1 MRKKINNIKKCVTAV
16 ATVAIL
22 AASVSTPVKASE
34 EVPYITYTYDYYG
47 DVKYTPAA
55 YVPDGTVSGTNLG
68 CGEFNSPQDI
78 NTDDEGNIYVADTGN
93 NRVVVIGPDYKLKR
107 IIDTVNEDGKT
118 SKLSSP
124 SGLYAVGDEKLYI
137 ADTVYVIAKNQFEGI
152 LTFNENGEFAGY
164 TGTIN
169 VQITP
174 IEKFWKKFSTK
185 AQRSK
190 QQLYIPT
197 EFTGIEI
204 DDAGFVYATNKDS
217 EGEQSVRRL
226 NPSGDDVIQQK
237 TTGLSGDLNWK
248 LTGDYSGPSQI
259 VDVVVRDK
267 GIYSIIDSARGR
279 IFTYDHEGNLLY
291 IFGGLGTQQGTFD
304 VPTGIDAAGDEILVI
319 DSAKNIIDK
328 FKATEYGSLI
338 NEAIGLRYDGDEIKA
353 VEKWKEV
360 LKHDSNF
367 ELAYVG
373 IGKSYLTAGNNKKAM
388 ECFETGNDKQYY
400 SIAYKRYRNE
410 ILKAHL
416 EQALTIVVILAIVL
430 ILWKKVF
437 KKRFKTNKKRK
448 EKINA

>member
-1 MRKKINNIKKCVTAV
+1 MIMK
-16 ATVAIL
+16 
-22 AASVSTPVKASE
+22 
-34 EVPYITYTYDYYG
+34 
-47 DVKYTPAA
+47 
-55 YVPDGTVSGTNLG
+55 
-68 CGEFNSPQDI
+68 
-78 NTDDEGNIYVADTGN
+78 
-93 NRVVVIGPDYKLKR
+93 
-107 IIDTVNEDGKT
+107 
-118 SKLSSP
+118 
-124 SGLYAVGDEKLYI
+124 
-137 ADTVYVIAKNQFEGI
+137 
-152 LTFNENGEFAGY
+152 
-164 TGTIN
+164 
-169 VQITP
+169 
-174 IEKFWKKFSTK
+174 
-185 AQRSK
+185 
-190 QQLYIPT
+190 
-197 EFTGIEI
+197 EI
-204 DDAGFVYATNKDS
+204 F
-217 EGEQSVRRL
+217 
-226 NPSGDDVIQQK
+226 
-237 TTGLSGDLNWK
+237 
-248 LTGDYSGPSQI
+248 
-259 VDVVVRDK
+259 
-267 GIYSIIDSARGR
+267 
-279 IFTYDHEGNLLY
+279 Y

-304 VPTGIDAAGDEILVI
+304 VPTGIDVAGDEILVI